1 MARRRKP
8 GEEIPAAP
16 KRQAKTPAKAP
27 AKREAKKPKAV
38 VRDYVKERWYGNN

>member
-8 GEEIPAAP
+8 GEPAQAP
-16 KRQAKTPAKAP
+16 KSAKAQSLKP
-27 AKREAKKPKAV
+27 EPKRFSKKPKAV

>member
-8 GEEIPAAP
+8 GEAASAP
-16 KRQAKTPAKAP
+16 KKPEAAP
-27 AKREAKKPKAV
+27 AKREFKKPKAV

>member
-8 GEEIPAAP
+8 GDAVPAPKKPVAAP
-16 KRQAKTPAKAP
+16 V
-27 AKREAKKPKAV
+27 KRESKKPKAV

>member
-8 GEEIPAAP
+8 GEAAP
-16 KRQAKTPAKAP
+16 APKKSEAAP
-27 AKREAKKPKAV
+27 AKRESKKPKAV